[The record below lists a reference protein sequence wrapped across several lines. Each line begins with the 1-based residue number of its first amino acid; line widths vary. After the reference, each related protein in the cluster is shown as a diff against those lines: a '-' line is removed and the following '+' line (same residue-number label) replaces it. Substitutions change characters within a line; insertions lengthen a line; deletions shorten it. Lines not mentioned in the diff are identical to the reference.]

1 MVVST
6 DSTDEAELKGIV
18 ITERELAGKQGA
30 TNGRQ
35 PVTQPG
41 LTSKA
46 IFGSIRPAHLS
57 LILIGLMWVLPFLIY
72 YHAYP
77 RTTFYQEWSAAML
90 GLAAMVLLVT
100 PRYWMQP
107 EIPRVTLLPIGLML
121 IIVVQFALGRVAYFD
136 QAMLG
141 SLYML
146 WAALLI
152 MLGQRLRQEF
162 GLPAL
167 AATLAAFLLLGAEM
181 QAVLGVLQHYRWH
194 TFLDSVLTVKTSSAV
209 YGNIA
214 QPNHYANYLALG
226 LISLGLLY
234 KHWSLRAWQVALLA
248 APLLFVLVLSG
259 SRSAW
264 LYLLW
269 MAGMAYLWQ
278 RRDKSCWPLLRYS
291 LLLLLGFGLM
301 HLVVLIPS
309 LTGADGTVTT
319 FQRLFVVGGSSIR
332 LYLWREGWLM
342 FTQFPWLGA
351 GFGQFAWQHFLLT
364 EQLRV
369 THITGLYNNAH
380 NLVVQVAAEM
390 GLAGLLV
397 LLSTLVLWL
406 YQAVRM
412 AERTAYDWWAFTV
425 LAVLGIH
432 SMLEYPLWYAYFL
445 GVAAVTLGMLDRTT
459 YRLELRALGR
469 LSVALVLIL
478 GLLSLLQMWQG
489 YRKLEA
495 LLATRP
501 ASAADSE
508 NYNQRMRA
516 GMLGVHQQ
524 TMMVSMAEL
533 FMSNMID
540 PGSAEHLADK
550 RELNGRVMR
559 YVPIAPVVY
568 REAILSALAG
578 DQALAQLQ
586 MTRAIWS
593 YPDDFE
599 MARRQ
604 LGALAAKDPAHFAA
618 LLEYASPKY
627 EEYQRAVRAR

>member
-1 MVVST
+1 M
-6 DSTDEAELKGIV
+6 
-18 ITERELAGKQGA
+18 
-30 TNGRQ
+30 
-35 PVTQPG
+35 
-41 LTSKA
+41 TSKA
-46 IFGSIRPAHLS
+46 IFGSIRAAHLS
-57 LILIGLMWVLPFLIY
+57 LILIGLMWVFPFLIY

-100 PRYWMQP
+100 PRYWIQP

-121 IIVVQFALGRVAYFD
+121 IIVLQFALGRVAYFD

-141 SLYML
+141 ALYML

-167 AATLAAFLLLGAEM
+167 ATVLAAFLLLGAEM

-234 KHWSLRAWQVALLA
+234 QHWSLRAWQVALLA

-278 RRDKSCWPLLRYS
+278 RRDKSCRPLLRYS

-309 LTGADGTVTT
+309 LAGADGTVTT
-319 FQRLFVVGGSSIR
+319 FQRLFVAGGASIR
-332 LYLWREGWLM
+332 LYLWHEGWLI

-406 YQAVRM
+406 VQAVRM
-412 AERTAYDWWAFTV
+412 AERSAYDWWAFTV

-459 YRLELRALGR
+459 YRLGLRALGR
-469 LSVALVLIL
+469 LSVVLVLIL

-489 YRKLEA
+489 YCNLEA

-533 FMSNMID
+533 YMSNMID
-540 PGSAEHLADK
+540 PGSAEHLAVK
-550 RELNGRVMR
+550 RELNGRVLR
-559 YVPIAPVVY
+559 FVPIAPVVY